1 MLLYHG
7 TSFKNWEK
15 IKENGL
21 LPRKLGSKSNWEHTV
36 ESDPNTVY
44 LTDAYAMYFSFQ
56 CTEKNEETG
65 KLDKAVIIEIDSSLL
80 NQKKF
85 VADEDALEQVSRNTP
100 SGDGL
105 PSNMTIEERTVHYGK
120 MAKRYAEVGYGH
132 EWSLKALGTC
142 GYKDKIPLKA
152 ITRVAI
158 IDLTKQQ
165 QLSVFFWDPSISI
178 LNYRFIGAK
187 YRALNALIFGN
198 EPKSEDME
206 FLKKLH
212 MSIDVEK
219 FNRDGIIIEEVKPK
233 IAKKPKA

>member
-7 TSFKNWEK
+7 TSFKNWEN
-15 IKENGL
+15 IKEKGL
-21 LPRKLGSKSNWEHTV
+21 LPRKLGSSSNWEHTV

-44 LTDAYAMYFSFQ
+44 LTDAYAMYFSYQ
-56 CTEKNEETG
+56 CTDQNENTG
-65 KLDKAVIIEIDSSLL
+65 LMDKAVILEIDSTVL

-85 VADEDALEQVSRNTP
+85 VADEDALEQTSRNVP
-100 SGDGL
+100 GGDGL
-105 PSNMTIEERTVHYGK
+105 PTSMSMEDRTIHYRK

-158 IDLTKQQ
+158 IDLTKQK
-165 QLSVFFWDPSISI
+165 QLSVFLDPSISI
-178 LNYRFIGAK
+178 MNYRIVGAK

-198 EPKSEDME
+198 EPKPEDMD
-206 FLKKLH
+206 FLKQLH
-212 MSIDVEK
+212 MNIDIDN
-219 FNRDGIIIEEVKPK
+219 FNRDGISIEEVKPTRK
-233 IAKKPKA
+233 RKPKI